1 MKQILYNYVDML
13 NGQKSLIDNQIDLQA
28 IINEEIKDEEAL
40 SIQVP
45 PFDLSKYD
53 QLQKNGEGSFG
64 FVYEVK
70 DKKSGELF
78 SAKISKL
85 ECYNSLKDQDN
96 VVNFIREVTIL
107 YKMKHPSIMKF
118 IGYCQLN
125 FKRSM
130 KSVVVTELIRNGS
143 LDKLIEQK

>member
-1 MKQILYNYVDML
+1 MKQNVYVDML
-13 NGQKSLIDNQIDLQA
+13 NGKKSLIDKIDLQS

-53 QLQKNGEGSFG
+53 QLQKICEGSFG

-70 DKKSGELF
+70 YKKSGELF

-85 ECYNSLKDQDN
+85 ECYNSLKGQDN

-107 YKMKHPSIMKF
+107 YKM
-118 IGYCQLN
+118 
-125 FKRSM
+125 
-130 KSVVVTELIRNGS
+130 
-143 LDKLIEQK
+143 